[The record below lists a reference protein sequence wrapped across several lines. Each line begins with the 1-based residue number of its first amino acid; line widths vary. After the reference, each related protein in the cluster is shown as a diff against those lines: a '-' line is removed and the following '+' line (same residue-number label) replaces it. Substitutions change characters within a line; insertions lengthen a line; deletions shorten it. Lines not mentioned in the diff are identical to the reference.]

1 MLMLKP
7 RKTCIASQAEAM
19 TVLTDAAR
27 RSLEEAAARAWPP
40 RETLERDGWT
50 LRFSSGGSQ
59 RANSVQSL
67 YWFGS
72 DAEAAIDAAEADYRA
87 RGQLPIFQIVDISV
101 PADLDTRLETR
112 GYARRDTTL
121 LMTKTI
127 APLSSPVLTGE
138 VPGAAGGWG
147 QTAHAVTRYPTA
159 TPDWLAIYL
168 SVVTPDRRATAPGI
182 IGALPEPKAFFVA
195 NLNGAPA
202 ACGLGVAEPPY
213 CGVECMA
220 TLAAARGQG
229 GARAVMHDLEA
240 WAAEQGATTIW
251 LQVLEAN
258 APARR
263 LYDGL
268 GYQTAGRYWYRHAP

>member
-1 MLMLKP
+1 MP
-7 RKTCIASQAEAM
+7 A
-19 TVLTDAAR
+19 LTDTAR
-27 RSLEEAAARAWPP
+27 RALEEAAARAWPP

-50 LRFSSGGSQ
+50 LRFSGGGSQ

-67 YWFGS
+67 YWTGS
-72 DAEAAIDAAEADYRA
+72 NTEPAIDAAEADYRT
-87 RGQLPIFQIVDISV
+87 RGQTPIFQIVDISV
-101 PADLDTRLETR
+101 PADLDTRLE
-112 GYARRDTTL
+112 ARNYTKRDTTL
-121 LMTKTI
+121 LMTKS
-127 APLSSPVLTGE
+127 LKSSS
-138 VPGAAGGWG
+138 GAASPRPGDPCLGPSG
-147 QTAHAVTRYPTA
+147 SVSVARHPAA

-168 SVVTPDRRATAPGI
+168 SVVTPDRGLTAPAI
-182 IGALPEPKAFFVA
+182 IAALPEPKIFFVA
-195 NLNGAPA
+195 NLNGKPA
-202 ACGLGVAEPPY
+202 ACGLAVAEPPY

-240 WAAEQGATTIW
+240 WAAEQGADTIW

-268 GYQTAGRYWYRHAP
+268 GYETVGRYWYRCAP

>member
-1 MLMLKP
+1 MP
-7 RKTCIASQAEAM
+7 A
-19 TVLTDAAR
+19 LTATAR
-27 RSLEEAAARAWPP
+27 RALEEAAARAWPP
-40 RETLERDGWT
+40 RETLDRDGWT
-50 LRFSSGGSQ
+50 LRFSGGGSQ

-67 YWFGS
+67 YWTGS
-72 DAEAAIDAAEADYRA
+72 NTEAAIDAAEVDYRA
-87 RGQLPIFQIVDISV
+87 RGQTPIFQIVDISV
-101 PADLDTRLETR
+101 PADLDARLETR

-121 LMTKTI
+121 LMTKSLMSSSG
-127 APLSSPVLTGE
+127 AVSPRPGDPCLSPSGSVS
-138 VPGAAGGWG
+138 
-147 QTAHAVTRYPTA
+147 VTRHPAA

-182 IGALPEPKAFFVA
+182 IAALPEPKTFFIA
-195 NLNGAPA
+195 NLNGTPA

-220 TLAAARGQG
+220 TLEAARGQG

-240 WAAEQGATTIW
+240 WAAGEGATTMW

-263 LYDGL
+263 LYHGL
-268 GYQTAGRYWYRHAP
+268 GYEIVGRYWYRCAP

>member
-1 MLMLKP
+1 MP
-7 RKTCIASQAEAM
+7 A
-19 TVLTDAAR
+19 LTATAR
-27 RSLEEAAARAWPP
+27 RALEEAAARAWPP

-50 LRFSSGGSQ
+50 LRFSGGGSQ

-67 YWFGS
+67 YWTGS
-72 DAEAAIDAAEADYRA
+72 NTEAAIDAAEADYRA
-87 RGQLPIFQIVDISV
+87 CGQTPIFQIVDVSV
-101 PADLDTRLETR
+101 PADLDARLEMR

-127 APLSSPVLTGE
+127 TPLSSPVLTGE
-138 VPGAAGGWG
+138 VPGKAGGWG
-147 QTAHAVTRYPTA
+147 QAAESVTRHPTA

-182 IGALPEPKAFFVA
+182 IAALPEPKTFFIA
-195 NLNGAPA
+195 SLNGAPA

-213 CGVECMA
+213 CGIECMA
-220 TLAAARGQG
+220 TLEAARGQG

-240 WAAEQGATTIW
+240 WAAEEGATTMW

-268 GYQTAGRYWYRHAP
+268 GYETAGHYWYRCAP

>member
-1 MLMLKP
+1 MP
-7 RKTCIASQAEAM
+7 A
-19 TVLTDAAR
+19 VLLPEKR
-27 RSLEEAAARAWPP
+27 RALEEAAARAWPP
-40 RETLERDGWT
+40 RETLHRDGWT
-50 LRFSSGGSQ
+50 LRFSGGGSQ
-59 RANSVQSL
+59 RANSVQCL
-67 YWFGS
+67 AWTGS
-72 DAEAAIDAAEADYRA
+72 DTDAAIDAAEADYRA
-87 RGQLPIFQIVDISV
+87 RNQTPIFQIVDVSQ
-101 PADLDTRLETR
+101 PADLDARLQSR
-112 GYARRDTTL
+112 GYTKRDTTL
-121 LMTKTI
+121 LMIKTL
-127 APLSSPVLTGE
+127 PLSSPGLKGE